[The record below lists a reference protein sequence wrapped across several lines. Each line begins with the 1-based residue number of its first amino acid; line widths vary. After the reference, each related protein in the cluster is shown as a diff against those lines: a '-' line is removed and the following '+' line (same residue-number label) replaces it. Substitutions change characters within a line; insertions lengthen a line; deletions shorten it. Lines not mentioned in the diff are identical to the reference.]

1 MLKKQN
7 TGQANQSEKAEMV
20 FTVYNEV
27 VRVPMLKWDIESQHE
42 SQDENE
48 ECIGVPID
56 IVAEDCPNNQL
67 GDQTDQ
73 TSRTCLSGAI
83 TVILNIFK

>member
-1 MLKKQN
+1 MP
-7 TGQANQSEKAEMV
+7 TDKAEMV
-20 FTVYNEV
+20 FTVYNEL
-27 VRVPMLKWDIESQHE
+27 VRVPLPPKWDIESQHE
-42 SQDENE
+42 SQDEHE

-56 IVAEDCPNNQL
+56 IITEDCPSNNQL

-83 TVILNIFK
+83 TGILNIFK

>member
-1 MLKKQN
+1 MATN
-7 TGQANQSEKAEMV
+7 KAEMV
-20 FTVYNEV
+20 FTVYNELV
-27 VRVPMLKWDIESQHE
+27 HVPIPKWDIESQNE

-48 ECIGVPID
+48 GECIGVPID
-56 IVAEDCPNNQL
+56 IITEDCPSNNQL

-83 TVILNIFK
+83 AGILNIFK